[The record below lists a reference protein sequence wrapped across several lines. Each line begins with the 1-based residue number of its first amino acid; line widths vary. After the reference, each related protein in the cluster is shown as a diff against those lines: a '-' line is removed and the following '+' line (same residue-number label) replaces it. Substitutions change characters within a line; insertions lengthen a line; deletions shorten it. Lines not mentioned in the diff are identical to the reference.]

1 VDEAFSAST
10 TLLRQRWLLLEEGGP
25 SVRVTVIVI
34 LVCWITAIFV
44 SFGMRA
50 PRNPTVYTAFLLC
63 SLAMGSA
70 FFLIIELDR
79 PFEGLL
85 RISGRPVAN
94 AASIL
99 PAGR

>member
-1 VDEAFSAST
+1 M
-10 TLLRQRWLLLEEGGP
+10 
-25 SVRVTVIVI
+25 RVTVIVI
-34 LVCWITAIFV
+34 LVCWIAAIFV

-50 PRNPTVYTAFLLC
+50 PRNPIVYAAYLLC

-85 RISGRPVAN
+85 RISSRPMAN
-94 AASIL
+94 AVASIL